1 MKRKPWIILLI
12 AIIILA
18 LLGIGYHLYKLSALK
33 SALKPLALQDEALFE
48 ELLEITK
55 SLPAITLGELSAI
68 TQENIAARNEI
79 MAKVRAVPPYFYK
92 KQIDLFLKLMEMENE
107 YALSLVSLKRAWL
120 EAGAQ
125 PEEEVVTEVEEIQ
138 RGPKQ
143 KPLYREKVFKRTLI
157 KFRGSVDKARAASQ
171 AHLRISQNILAFEKS
186 NEKALSAII
195 PKRNI
200 TPLLEQL
207 IREEGT
213 RDWGLG
219 M

>member
-12 AIIILA
+12 VFIVLA
-18 LLGIGYHLYKLSALK
+18 VLGIGYHLYKLNALK
-33 SALKPLALQDEALFE
+33 SALKPLALQDEALFK

-68 TQENIAARNEI
+68 TQDNIAARNEI
-79 MAKVRAVPPYFYK
+79 MAKVRAIPPYTQK
-92 KQIDLFLKLMEMENE
+92 KQISLFLRLMEMENE

-125 PEEEVVTEVEEIQ
+125 PEEEIVTEVEEIQ

-143 KPLYREKVFKRTLI
+143 KPLFREKVFKRTLI
-157 KFRGSVDKARAASQ
+157 KFRGGVEKAQAASQ
-171 AHLRISQNILAFEKS
+171 AHLRISQNILAFEKN
-186 NEKALSAII
+186 NERSLSSII
-195 PKRNI
+195 PKRNT

-207 IREEGT
+207 IREEGA
-213 RDWGLG
+213 RNWGLG
-219 M
+219 I